1 MTKDELRAKILATSN
16 PKPVPVDVPEWGGV
30 FVRPLLV
37 GEIEDNNA
45 DIDPKLRMA
54 RGIARMLCDENG
66 ELLFDPESTSD
77 LFAINGLRASTLS
90 AINAAMAAVNVTTV
104 EGAQELGNG

>member
-1 MTKDELRAKILATSN
+1 VTKDELRAKILATSN
-16 PKPVPVDVPEWGGV
+16 PKPMPVDVPEWGGV

-37 GEIEDNNA
+37 GEIEANSA
-45 DIDPKLRMA
+45 DTDPKLNMA

-66 ELLFDPESTSD
+66 ELLFDASNPTD

-90 AINAAMAAVNVTTV
+90 KINAAMDAVNVTTV